1 MFEIIYLIF
10 MILFLF
16 GITIFVHEW
25 GHFIV
30 ARKCGLK
37 VEAFAIGM
45 GPALIKKTVDE
56 VEYKLCLFPIG
67 GYVSLPQLDPSG
79 MEKLQGNIDG
89 KNNIEDVSPW
99 KKILVAIAGPL
110 CNVIFAILLGL
121 IVSFGDH
128 PENPAVIGKI
138 ESDCKA
144 FSLGLKSGD
153 KIVKVNNN
161 EVNSWYDVQVESI
174 LSSNDKVDFHIQR
187 SDNEIL
193 IKNIEVNNPEKSANF
208 ITGVYEAI
216 PCVIGGIIK
225 NSPAQFAGLKE
236 KDVIKRLN
244 GIAINDWYHFTEIVQ
259 KFPNKNVS
267 LEVTRDNKVFKTYLT
282 PKLDN
287 DSNRVMIGIKLGGA
301 ASMPWTLYG
310 NPFEQ
315 IKKDSDAIFRLLK
328 ALTTKDEASQA
339 AKGLGGP
346 VAIFSMIWIAL
357 KMGIINALALM
368 RFININLAILNM
380 LPIPVLD
387 GGHIIFSLFEGITRK
402 KIPAKFISF
411 LVNIFALL
419 LISAMVWLSVRDVQ
433 RVTNIN
439 KKSSD
444 STNQVENIVTE

>member
-45 GPALIKKTVDE
+45 GPALIKKTIDE

-79 MEKLQGNIDG
+79 MEKLQGNSDG
-89 KNNIEDVSPW
+89 KKNIEDVSPW
-99 KKILVAIAGPL
+99 KKILVALAGPV
-110 CNVIFAILLGL
+110 CNIIFAILLGL

-128 PENPAVIGKI
+128 PENPAIIGKI
-138 ESDCKA
+138 ESNSKA
-144 FSLGLKSGD
+144 FSLGLRSGD
-153 KIVKVNNN
+153 KIIKVNNN
-161 EVNSWYDVQVESI
+161 DVNSWYDVQVESI
-174 LSSNDKVDFHIQR
+174 LSSNDKIDFHILR
-187 SDNEIL
+187 SKKEIL
-193 IKNIEVNNPEKSANF
+193 VKNIEVNDPEKSANF
-208 ITGVYEAI
+208 ISGVYEAI
-216 PCVIGGIIK
+216 PCVIGGVIK
-225 NSPAQFAGLKE
+225 NSPAKIAGLEE
-236 KDVIKRLN
+236 KDIIKRLN
-244 GIAINDWYHFTEIVQ
+244 GIAINDWYHFTEIIQ
-259 KFPNKNVS
+259 KFPNEDVL
-267 LEVTRDNKVFKTYLT
+267 LEINRGNEVIKIDIT

-287 DSNRVMIGIKLGGA
+287 DTNRVMIGIKLGGA

-328 ALTTKDEASQA
+328 ALITKEEAGQA

-419 LISAMVWLSVRDVQ
+419 LISAMIWLSVRDVQ

-439 KKSSD
+439 KKSST
-444 STNQVENIVTE
+444 STNQVENIINK

>member
-79 MEKLQGNIDG
+79 MEKLPGNTDG
-89 KNNIEDVSPW
+89 KNNIEDDSPW

-138 ESDCKA
+138 ESDCEA

-174 LSSNDKVDFHIQR
+174 LSSSDKVDFHIQR

-267 LEVTRDNKVFKTYLT
+267 LEVTRDSKVFKTYLT
-282 PKLDN
+282 PKLDT

-439 KKSSD
+439 KKSSS

>member
-45 GPALIKKTVDE
+45 GPALIKKTIDE

-79 MEKLQGNIDG
+79 MEKLQGNTDG

-128 PENPAVIGKI
+128 PENPAIIGKI
-138 ESDCKA
+138 ESDCEA

-174 LSSNDKVDFHIQR
+174 LSSSDKVDFHIQR
-187 SDNEIL
+187 SDNEVL

-225 NSPAQFAGLKE
+225 NSPAQFAELKE
-236 KDVIKRLN
+236 KDVINRLN

-267 LEVTRDNKVFKTYLT
+267 LEVTRDNEVFKTYLT

-402 KIPAKFISF
+402 KIPAKIISF

-444 STNQVENIVTE
+444 STNQVENIITE

>member
-79 MEKLQGNIDG
+79 MEKLQGNTDG

-225 NSPAQFAGLKE
+225 NSPAQYAGLKE

-267 LEVTRDNKVFKTYLT
+267 IEVTRDNKVFKTYLT

>member
-30 ARKCGLK
+30 AKKCGLK

-45 GPALIKKTVDE
+45 GPALIKKTIDE

-79 MEKLQGNIDG
+79 MEKLQGNTDG

-161 EVNSWYDVQVESI
+161 EVNSWYDVQV
-174 LSSNDKVDFHIQR
+174 
-187 SDNEIL
+187 
-193 IKNIEVNNPEKSANF
+193 
-208 ITGVYEAI
+208 
-216 PCVIGGIIK
+216 
-225 NSPAQFAGLKE
+225 
-236 KDVIKRLN
+236 
-244 GIAINDWYHFTEIVQ
+244 
-259 KFPNKNVS
+259 
-267 LEVTRDNKVFKTYLT
+267 
-282 PKLDN
+282 
-287 DSNRVMIGIKLGGA
+287 
-301 ASMPWTLYG
+301 
-310 NPFEQ
+310 
-315 IKKDSDAIFRLLK
+315 
-328 ALTTKDEASQA
+328 
-339 AKGLGGP
+339 
-346 VAIFSMIWIAL
+346 
-357 KMGIINALALM
+357 
-368 RFININLAILNM
+368 
-380 LPIPVLD
+380 
-387 GGHIIFSLFEGITRK
+387 
-402 KIPAKFISF
+402 
-411 LVNIFALL
+411 
-419 LISAMVWLSVRDVQ
+419 
-433 RVTNIN
+433 
-439 KKSSD
+439 
-444 STNQVENIVTE
+444 